1 MAAGHHDPAFGAR
14 LPDSLDAVLV
24 HELIHIRRADYTW
37 ALLECLVSAAFAFH
51 PLVWVLRRGIER
63 CRETSCDAEVLA
75 HGFVRPRP
83 YAELLA
89 HTHVPTQFPMPAVAA
104 SLSAPSLKLKER
116 LETMKNFAHRKLT
129 SRQRVGIVL
138 GAGLVCVLV
147 AVAGAC
153 ATRAEEEPAMFEA
166 SLDGA
171 DREMVVGYVR
181 AREEAAAAQ
190 QRAAEAAAHEA
201 DVARAYEWQR
211 FLYTLTRGSGSNQ
224 YTYRATEEDVL
235 KELTRLEVEMDY
247 LREQI
252 TETRDLASAAA
263 KMLSEAEG
271 NSPER
276 NAAVTDYEEFNARR
290 ELLQSMRAERLREYE
305 TVKMQYETQKRI
317 REGR

>member
-1 MAAGHHDPAFGAR
+1 
-14 LPDSLDAVLV
+14 
-24 HELIHIRRADYTW
+24 
-37 ALLECLVSAAFAFH
+37 
-51 PLVWVLRRGIER
+51 
-63 CRETSCDAEVLA
+63 
-75 HGFVRPRP
+75 
-83 YAELLA
+83 
-89 HTHVPTQFPMPAVAA
+89 
-104 SLSAPSLKLKER
+104 
-116 LETMKNFAHRKLT
+116 
-129 SRQRVGIVL
+129 
-138 GAGLVCVLV
+138 
-147 AVAGAC
+147 
-153 ATRAEEEPAMFEA
+153 MFEA
-166 SLDGA
+166 SLERA

-181 AREEAAAAQ
+181 AREEAVAAQ

-235 KELTRLEVEMDY
+235 KELTRLEVEMEY

-252 TETRDLASAAA
+252 TETRNLASAAA
-263 KMLSEAEG
+263 KNLSEAEG
-271 NSPER
+271 NSTER